1 MLLHHTLCF
10 NHTLICRKNIAY
22 SETLY
27 ITFTVNF
34 TRTADRYICSRP
46 LSARLFGLCRVELL
60 LLQPRYFGRWHAT
73 QDSLR
78 LTDVE
83 LLLVTVVV
91 EPAVVEAVS
100 VVGTAPSDGQTV
112 LVAQVVVRLRRQPL
126 EVRHVRVWK
135 RSD

>member
-1 MLLHHTLCF
+1 M
-10 NHTLICRKNIAY
+10 
-22 SETLY
+22 
-27 ITFTVNF
+27 
-34 TRTADRYICSRP
+34 TAERYICSRS
-46 LSARLFGLCRVELL
+46 LSARLFVICRVDLF

-78 LTDVE
+78 LTDVG

-100 VVGTAPSDGQTV
+100 VVETAPSDGQTV